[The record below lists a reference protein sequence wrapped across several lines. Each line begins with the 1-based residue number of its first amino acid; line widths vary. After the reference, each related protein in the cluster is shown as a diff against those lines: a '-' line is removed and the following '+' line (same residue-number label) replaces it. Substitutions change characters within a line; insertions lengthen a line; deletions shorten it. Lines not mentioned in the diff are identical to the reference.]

1 MMAAHTDVTVSIIVP
16 VRNAGTDVEGLLTA
30 LAAQS
35 FPSERFE
42 VIFGDDGSTDGSL
55 ATVTSGPVR
64 ARVVTCSPKNA
75 YSARNRAVAEA
86 RGSVLAFCDADCR
99 PAPGWLAAGIAELD
113 RADIVAGLIRL
124 VIPDTTPLWALAD
137 LDTFLDQ
144 ERSVRA
150 NAAVT
155 ANLFVR
161 RELFEAVGGFDDALP
176 GHGDFAFVESCVA
189 VGGRLGF
196 SRNATLEHPARAD
209 GSQLLAKVREMHR
222 SYAVRAALSGMR
234 PDGLKLRNWVPVVQ
248 TARSRRRGGRPLGL
262 DPRRLADSGVRP
274 GLLRRLSVLPIIY
287 LAIPYAGCIG
297 QLEGWRSVRRAGR
310 A

>member
-1 MMAAHTDVTVSIIVP
+1 MAAQNDVTVSIIVP
-16 VRNAGTDVEGLLTA
+16 VRNAGYDVEGLLSA
-30 LAAQS
+30 LAAQT
-35 FPSERFE
+35 FPLEQFE
-42 VIFGDDGSTDGSL
+42 VVFGDDGSTDGSL
-55 ATVTSGPVR
+55 TAVATGPVR

-86 RGSVLAFCDADCR
+86 QGSVLAFCDADCR
-99 PAPGWLAAGIAELD
+99 PAPGWLAAGVAELG
-113 RADIVAGLIRL
+113 RADVVAGLIRM

-161 RELFEAVGGFDDALP
+161 RELFDAVGGFDDALP
-176 GHGDFAFVESCVA
+176 GHGDFAFVQACVA
-189 VGGRLGF
+189 AGGRLGF
-196 SRNATLEHPARAD
+196 SRDAALEHPARER
-209 GSQLLAKVREMHR
+209 GWQLLAKVREMHR
-222 SYAVRAALSGMR
+222 SYAVRAALGGTR

-287 LAIPYAGCIG
+287 LAIPYAGCLG
-297 QLEGWRSVRRAGR
+297 QLEGWRSVRRRVR